1 MVQLVCHLVEEA
13 ISLPGV
19 FDGELSEG
27 INLFGLVAQAF
38 GDFWNAMHMEQW
50 IYSVDKQI
58 DHGISVNWDFF

>member
-38 GDFWNAMHMEQW
+38 ADSRYAMHMEQR
-50 IYSVDKQI
+50 IYSVEKRF
-58 DHGISVNWDFF
+58 DHGISVN